1 MYVFFK
7 KEFYPPKSHNFK
19 IESITELLPQ
29 VSAMRLKHA
38 FSQRSQKFLSLGG
51 IVREKTTIKEVTPKQ
66 IDAYLDT
73 LALLMTRHSPEF
85 DWLMPL
91 YQRLENDK
99 VAMLEETD
107 KFHQIY
113 QRAQRCQ
120 NKKSS

>member
-1 MYVFFK
+1 M
-7 KEFYPPKSHNFK
+7 
-19 IESITELLPQ
+19 
-29 VSAMRLKHA
+29 
-38 FSQRSQKFLSLGG
+38 
-51 IVREKTTIKEVTPKQ
+51 REKATIKEVTPKQ

-99 VAMLEETD
+99 AAMLEATD

-113 QRAQRCQ
+113 QRARQCQ
-120 NKKSS
+120 NKQSS